1 MTTVRI
7 LSLTTLAA
15 VALAT
20 AACGSSS
27 HGYDD
32 GYKTYVNTL
41 NSIQPDD
48 CIIDNAPFGQ
58 FLKSGEA
65 PTPPQIVSCSD
76 TSGVKVF
83 AVGDLAGPYAQAQDQ
98 ADSICKAAVSKVPD
112 SEAQKYM
119 LPGATDLH
127 YKVIYPSVQDDW
139 DHGFHKAI
147 CYLSSF

>member
-1 MTTVRI
+1 MTTVRK
-7 LSLTTLAA
+7 LSFTTLAA
-15 VALAT
+15 LTLAT
-20 AACGSSS
+20 AGCGSKS
-27 HGYDD
+27 HAFDD

-41 NSIQPDD
+41 DSIQAND

-58 FLKSGEA
+58 FLKADEA

-76 TSGVKVF
+76 ASSLQVF
-83 AVGDLAGPYAQAQDQ
+83 AVGDLAGPYEQAEDQ
-98 ADSICKAAVSKVPD
+98 ADSLCKAAVDKVPD

-127 YKVIYPSVQDDW
+127 YKVIYPSVQEDW

-147 CYLSSF
+147 CYLSAI